1 MPFSR
6 LEDVDLDIFWY
17 LNPDPA
23 ELAVASPDCLP
34 AAQPLKPGL
43 PALVFLHVSGGT
55 ALGFARQ
62 LADPR
67 LRERFNLVAID
78 CPLHGFSRSTYRT
91 EHTLE
96 DSAKAVIRILVCVTS
111 LCARAG
117 PPALLTCRSPT
128 AKQDELQLSTY
139 SIYGEGP
146 HGANIAAWI
155 AAKRVEQ
162 VQGLVLASPGWPVE
176 SADVAASLHEIKEA
190 MSVNCLDER
199 GDRSGTFP
207 TDALEEITIY
217 FLGDTERLREDRKM
231 LGEYFQQ
238 RYGTGRPS
246 YEFRFLFSFI
256 YECKRIPTEQLE
268 KVRAPVLCLR
278 GGADSI
284 VCPDAACEEWV
295 RAFPNARNGAQCVTV
310 ADAHNILSM
319 AEGGIVARIV
329 SQFLHRSLAEAAR
342 L

>member
-6 LEDVDLDIFWY
+6 FDDVELDIFWY

-23 ELAVASPDCLP
+23 ELAAAAPDRLP

-43 PALVFLHVSGGT
+43 PALVLLHVAGGT
-55 ALGFARQ
+55 AVGFARQ

-78 CPLHGFSRSTYRT
+78 CPLHGFSRSTFRT

-96 DSAKAVIRILVCVTS
+96 DSADVVIRVL
-111 LCARAG
+111 
-117 PPALLTCRSPT
+117 
-128 AKQDELQLSTY
+128 DELQLSSY

-162 VQGLVLASPGWPVE
+162 VEGLVLASPGWSVE
-176 SADVAASLHEIKEA
+176 PADVAASLHEIKEA
-190 MSVNCLDER
+190 MSENALDER

-207 TDALEEITIY
+207 ADALEEITIY
-217 FLGDTERLREDRKM
+217 FLGSTERLRDDRKM

-238 RYGTGRPS
+238 RYGTGHPS

-256 YECKRIPTEQLE
+256 Y
-268 KVRAPVLCLR
+268 
-278 GGADSI
+278 GGQAD
-284 VCPDAACEEWV
+284 PGRPAREGP
-295 RAFPNARNGAQCVTV
+295 AFPNARNGAQTVTV

>member
-96 DSAKAVIRILVCVTS
+96 DSAKAVIRIL
-111 LCARAG
+111 
-117 PPALLTCRSPT
+117 
-128 AKQDELQLSTY
+128 DELQLSTY

-207 TDALEEITIY
+207 ADALEEITIY

-256 YECKRIPTEQLE
+256 YERKRIPTEQLE

-295 RAFPNARNGAQCVTV
+295 CAFPNARNGAQCVTV